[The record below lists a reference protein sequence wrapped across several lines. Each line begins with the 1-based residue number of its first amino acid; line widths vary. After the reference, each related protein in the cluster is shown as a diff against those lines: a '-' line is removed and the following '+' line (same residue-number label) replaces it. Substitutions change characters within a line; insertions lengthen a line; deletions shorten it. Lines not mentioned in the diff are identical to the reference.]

1 MQIQKI
7 QNNYN
12 QNFRALHADRN
23 ALKELNC
30 RTADILNNR
39 SIKECA
45 DKYEVLLKRKKIN
58 ITKPYDKFITAVWA
72 SVSSVIGGGI
82 GLISI
87 TGAGA
92 EAAFLPVLAG
102 LTIPPA
108 LFLLGTYLYHNKP
121 SYQYSIQAGKKY
133 PIISSENMYW
143 AEHYQENL
151 LLLTNVT

>member
-45 DKYEVLLKRKKIN
+45 DKYEVLLK
-58 ITKPYDKFITAVWA
+58 
-72 SVSSVIGGGI
+72 
-82 GLISI
+82 LI
-87 TGAGA
+87 
-92 EAAFLPVLAG
+92 LQN
-102 LTIPPA
+102 LTI
-108 LFLLGTYLYHNKP
+108 
-121 SYQYSIQAGKKY
+121 
-133 PIISSENMYW
+133 
-143 AEHYQENL
+143 NL
-151 LLLTNVT
+151 LQQYGHLFQV

>member
-23 ALKELNC
+23 ALKELDC

-108 LFLLGTYLYHNKP
+108 LFLLGTYLYQINLLI
-121 SYQYSIQAGKKY
+121 SIQFRPAKKY
-133 PIISSENMYW
+133 PIISSENRYW